1 MAMPKDPVMLL
12 SYVNTQLRDNYPS
25 LDELCRALGESREE
39 IEKTALADADVSRF
53 LGDTPVKKVIIV
65 PKRLVNI
72 VAPAPKA

>member
-1 MAMPKDPVMLL
+1 MLFR
-12 SYVNTQLRDNYPS
+12 S
-25 LDELCRALGESREE
+25 EE

>member
-1 MAMPKDPVMLL
+1 MIACRERGFFRFASSERKPGK
-12 SYVNTQLRDNYPS
+12 LRGRIMVAPD
-25 LDELCRALGESREE
+25 ASREE